1 MSVLF
6 VILGILLIAGG
17 ISCIFTPIATMLSA
31 GYIIGILLLVF
42 GIIGIIRDIREK
54 GDVLEWILHILAII
68 VGIVAIVRPGGT
80 LVIDGLLIFFLAA
93 FFLVMGVVEIVM
105 AFKTKAINK
114 TWYLGLI
121 VGILAVIV
129 GIICF
134 VYPSIAAI
142 TVGVLI
148 GFFFIE
154 IGISLISFATVSGDE
169 A

>member
-6 VILGILLIAGG
+6 VILGVLLIIGG
-17 ISCIFTPIATMLSA
+17 ISCIFTPLATLLAA

-42 GIIGIIRDIREK
+42 GVIGIVRDIQEK
-54 GDVLEWILHILAII
+54 GDVLEWILHILSII
-68 VGIVAIVRPGGT
+68 VGIIAIVRPGGT

-93 FFLVMGVVEIVM
+93 FFLVMGVIQLVM
-105 AFKTKAINK
+105 AFKTKATNK
-114 TWYLGLI
+114 GWFWNLI

-134 VYPSIAAI
+134 VYPNIAAI

-148 GFFFIE
+148 GIFFVE
-154 IGISLISFATVSGDE
+154 IGISLIALGTIGE
-169 A
+169 ADA

>member
-1 MSVLF
+1 MQYSIKEVF
-6 VILGILLIAGG
+6 SPKLLSTLRTYTRAQFAQDALAG
-17 ISCIFTPIATMLSA
+17 
-31 GYIIGILLLVF
+31 
-42 GIIGIIRDIREK
+42 
-54 GDVLEWILHILAII
+54 II